1 MKFNIHKLY
10 INNKSGYNSYKK
22 GMNTLKKEGFTT
34 LECIISMSIL
44 SFIVYIMTFSLNSN
58 FSLLNKNEEYIKMLN
73 LAQNS
78 LNETKSNIK
87 QSEDFKYSE
96 IYSIDS
102 FSISKNISKQDNYY
116 NFYKVSIE
124 VKSSDRSVELESY
137 VTKK

>member
-96 IYSIDS
+96 IYNIDG

-116 NFYKVSIE
+116 NYYKLSIE